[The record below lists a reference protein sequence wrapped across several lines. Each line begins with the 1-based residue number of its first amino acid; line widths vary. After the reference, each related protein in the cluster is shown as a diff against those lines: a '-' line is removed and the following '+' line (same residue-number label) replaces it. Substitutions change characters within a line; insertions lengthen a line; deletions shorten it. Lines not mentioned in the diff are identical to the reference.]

1 MRSYLM
7 ARRRASGL
15 DRERREHARRAMH
28 GLPTSPKPLRES
40 NTYPH
45 GIVHARDYQLVKRAC
60 VWAPRGRTVGAHS
73 PTGRAWY
80 SGARL
85 WGHGATC
92 ARIRHRLLAPGYCHE
107 RCARQTLWRGLP
119 APGSRL
125 DARAGC
131 RGWRPVGRDFHG
143 TCVGLQGRC
152 SGEWLEGE
160 CVSCWVEIECRWSR
174 RSGLFNTWL
183 SIALRVGPHRRRHG
197 RRRRACCRLG
207 QRQRCVVDH
216 RARDHRRRCGAR
228 AHPRLRSACGAGRHR
243 GRCSAGLGHRI
254 RRDAL

>member
-1 MRSYLM
+1 
-7 ARRRASGL
+7 
-15 DRERREHARRAMH
+15 MH

-45 GIVHARDYQLVKRAC
+45 GIVHARYHQLVKRAC

-92 ARIRHRLLAPGYCHE
+92 ARIRHRLLAPGHCHE
-107 RCARQTLWRGLP
+107 RCAPQTLWRGLP

-125 DARAGC
+125 DACAGC
-131 RGWRPVGRDFHG
+131 RPWRPVGRNIHG

-152 SGEWLEGE
+152 WRERLECE
-160 CVSCWVEIECRWSR
+160 CVSCWMEIECRWSR
-174 RSGLFNTWL
+174 RRGSLNSWL
-183 SIALRVGPHRRRHG
+183 STAPRLCRAALPSARPPAPCARPTRPAAAPRGRPPRRGSPAAWLRSRTHQTATSSWCWAPRGALRCWTRPP
-197 RRRRACCRLG
+197 
-207 QRQRCVVDH
+207 D
-216 RARDHRRRCGAR
+216 
-228 AHPRLRSACGAGRHR
+228 PP
-243 GRCSAGLGHRI
+243 
-254 RRDAL
+254 